1 MKKNFYL
8 VVLLL
13 LTTIVMHGQN
23 THYQL
28 PNNNFDLWPEEVT
41 SLPVYWYSFSNTE
54 CLLSPSSC
62 DMVIAAGGTDNHHKK
77 VTGYNGTGNACQL
90 YAVERVGRTVNGLI
104 TTGRVRL
111 ASETL
116 SSPSN
121 YVYTQRSSGAFKWS
135 FAGRPDS
142 ISMWARFSFMQ
153 NEEPTAMMR
162 VHLHGD
168 VDFRDV
174 TSHTASTAQ
183 AGKIANAYCEM
194 TNPATTPVN
203 GVYKSD
209 WKRFAFKFRYW
220 TPNNQPIATPTLENT
235 QQPYYALASI
245 STNKRGQK
253 FGLPENQRSGGHRYQ
268 EFLQRP
274 RIPHP

>member
-1 MKKNFYL
+1 
-8 VVLLL
+8 
-13 LTTIVMHGQN
+13 
-23 THYQL
+23 
-28 PNNNFDLWPEEVT
+28 
-41 SLPVYWYSFSNTE
+41 
-54 CLLSPSSC
+54 
-62 DMVIAAGGTDNHHKK
+62 MVDAAGGRDNHHKK
-77 VTGYNGTGNACQL
+77 VTGYNGTGYACQL

-121 YVYTQRSSGAFKWS
+121 YVYTQRSSLAFKWA

-183 AGKIANAYCEM
+183 EGKIANAYCEM

-245 STNKRGQK
+245 STNKRGSV
-253 FGLPENQRSGGHRYQ
+253 GLDDSLAIDAIYCIYDKSLASLKINGVEDTVIKNFFNDHEYLTHEKTVNNQRHRKILTYTKH
-268 EFLQRP
+268 FSDTSHYR
-274 RIPHP
+274 